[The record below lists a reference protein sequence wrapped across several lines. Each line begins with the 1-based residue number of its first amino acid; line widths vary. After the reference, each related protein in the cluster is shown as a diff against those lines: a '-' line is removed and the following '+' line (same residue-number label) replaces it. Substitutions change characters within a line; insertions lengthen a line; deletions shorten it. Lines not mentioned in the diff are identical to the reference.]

1 MHETM
6 KILITLLFIMGS
18 SFSQTHIEI
27 KDLQWKNRVLL
38 VFPADKNAKGLGLTD
53 AIQVDLVD
61 RDLIYFYFG
70 DEFES
75 NSPYTFTKNYQK
87 ELQKLYGS
95 GSYKGNYVLIGK
107 DGGSKLEEFGNEINW
122 QLLFST
128 IDSMPMRIR
137 EMKNKPQ

>member
-1 MHETM
+1 M

>member
-1 MHETM
+1 M

-61 RDLIYFYFG
+61 RDLIYFIL
-70 DEFES
+70 EM
-75 NSPYTFTKNYQK
+75 NLRVIPRIP
-87 ELQKLYGS
+87 LQKII
-95 GSYKGNYVLIGK
+95 K
-107 DGGSKLEEFGNEINW
+107 
-122 QLLFST
+122 
-128 IDSMPMRIR
+128 
-137 EMKNKPQ
+137 KNCKSCTGQAPTRVITY

>member
-1 MHETM
+1 M
-6 KILITLLFIMGS
+6 KILITFLLIMAS
-18 SFSQTHIEI
+18 TNSQTNIEI

-38 VFPADKNAKGLGLTD
+38 VFPSDKNAKGLDLTD
-53 AIQVDLVD
+53 AIQEDLVE

-70 DEFES
+70 DELES
-75 NSPYTFTKNYQK
+75 NSPYTFTKNHQK

-95 GSYKGNYVLIGK
+95 GTDKGNYVLIGK
-107 DGGSKLEEFGNEINW
+107 DGGSKLEESGNEINW

>member
-53 AIQVDLVD
+53 AIQVDLVE

>member
-1 MHETM
+1 
-6 KILITLLFIMGS
+6 MGS

>member
-1 MHETM
+1 MN
-6 KILITLLFIMGS
+6 ILITLLFIMGS
-18 SFSQTHIEI
+18 SFSQTNIEI
-27 KDLQWKNRVLL
+27 KDLKWKNRVLL
-38 VFPADKNAKGLGLTD
+38 VFPADKNAKGLGLTN

-70 DEFES
+70 DELES

-95 GSYKGNYVLIGK
+95 GSDEGNYVLIGK